1 MKEAESMLKRW
12 FPVFVFVAF
21 AVAVVL
27 TYDSTPAVAGS
38 TWQVNPPIVYS
49 NLALFPVTSG
59 QSHDSRNYLTL
70 DEGLR
75 SGEVEVTELG
85 AAIIRR
91 RQGSRPLD
99 QAQVNR
105 LVLINNSNRP
115 LILLAGEIVT
125 GGKQDR
131 VISKDRVIP
140 PGGDPLPLDVFCV
153 EPGRWHGA
161 STSFGASLMAAPNVR
176 EKAAVAKDQQQ
187 VWNATA
193 ESRTA
198 VADAAAPSA
207 GRGQVQQEMQSSSS
221 YAQMEA
227 SPTIKR
233 RIDDAS
239 TGLQR
244 DYERALRGAL
254 QGKNVVGVVVAI
266 NGEVVWAD
274 LFADSSLFQRY
285 WPKLLRSYVVEAM
298 SVPAIEHARASV
310 ADAERFIGEQQ
321 GKQIIEVEPGEYRL
335 VQIESPRYSIFQL
348 ASLTEKSEPLLHF
361 NKLRKEG
368 VRSGKWVPPVEDVQ
382 PMIRHRD

>member
-1 MKEAESMLKRW
+1 MLKRW
-12 FPVFVFVAF
+12 FPVLIFVVF
-21 AVAVVL
+21 AVATVL
-27 TYDSTPAVAGS
+27 TYDGTPAAAGA
-38 TWQVNPPIVYS
+38 TWQVHSPIVYS
-49 NLALFPVTSG
+49 NLALFPVTTAA
-59 QSHDSRNYLTL
+59 SHDARGYLTL

-75 SGEVEVTELG
+75 SGEVQVTELG

-91 RQGSRPLD
+91 RHGSRPPD

-105 LVLINNSNRP
+105 LALINNSSRP

-131 VISKDRVIP
+131 VISRDRVVP
-140 PGGDPLPLDVFCV
+140 PGSEPLPLDVFCV

-176 EKAAVAKDQQQ
+176 EKAAVARDQQQ

-193 ESRTA
+193 ESRGG
-198 VADAAAPSA
+198 VAAASAPSA
-207 GRGQVQQEMQSSSS
+207 DAGRMQQELQSSSS

-244 DYERALRGAL
+244 DYEQALRGAL
-254 QGKNVVGVVVAI
+254 QGRNVVGVVVAI
-266 NGEVVWAD
+266 NGEVVWTD

-298 SVPAIEHARASV
+298 SVPADEYRRASV

-335 VQIESPRYSIFQL
+335 VQIDSPCYSIFQL
-348 ASLTEKSEPLLHF
+348 ASLVEKSEPLLHF

-368 VRSGKWVPPVEDVQ
+368 VRSGKWAPQVEEPR
-382 PMIRHRD
+382 PMQRHRD

>member
-1 MKEAESMLKRW
+1 
-12 FPVFVFVAF
+12 
-21 AVAVVL
+21 
-27 TYDSTPAVAGS
+27 
-38 TWQVNPPIVYS
+38 
-49 NLALFPVTSG
+49 
-59 QSHDSRNYLTL
+59 
-70 DEGLR
+70 
-75 SGEVEVTELG
+75 
-85 AAIIRR
+85 
-91 RQGSRPLD
+91 
-99 QAQVNR
+99 
-105 LVLINNSNRP
+105 
-115 LILLAGEIVT
+115 ILLAGEIVT

-131 VISKDRVIP
+131 VISTDRLVL
-140 PGGDPLPLDVFCV
+140 PGSEPLPLDVFCV

-198 VADAAAPSA
+198 VADAAAASPGAA
-207 GRGQVQQEMQSSSS
+207 GGRVQEELRRSSS

-298 SVPAIEHARASV
+298 SVPVVEHARASV
-310 ADAERFIGEQQ
+310 ADAERFISEQQ

-335 VQIESPRYSIFQL
+335 VQIDSPRYSIFQL
-348 ASLTEKSEPLLHF
+348 SSLLEKGEPLLHF

-368 VRSGKWVPPVEDVQ
+368 VRSGKWVPPIEEPR
-382 PMIRHRD
+382 PMQRHRD

>member
-1 MKEAESMLKRW
+1 MLKRW
-12 FPVFVFVAF
+12 FPVSVFAVF

-75 SGEVEVTELG
+75 SSEVEVTELG
-85 AAIIRR
+85 AVIIRR
-91 RQGSRPLD
+91 RPGSRPLD

-105 LVLINNSNRP
+105 LVLINNSSRP
-115 LILLAGEIVT
+115 LVLLAGEIVT

-198 VADAAAPSA
+198 VADAAAPSS
-207 GRGQVQQEMQSSSS
+207 GRGQVQQELQSSSS

-298 SVPAIEHARASV
+298 SVPVVEHARASV
-310 ADAERFIGEQQ
+310 ADAERFLGEQQ

-335 VQIESPRYSIFQL
+335 VQIDSPRYSIFQL

-368 VRSGKWVPPVEDVQ
+368 VRSGKRVPPVEDVQ

>member
-1 MKEAESMLKRW
+1 MLRRW
-12 FPVFVFVAF
+12 FPVLIFAVF
-21 AVAVVL
+21 AVATVL
-27 TYDSTPAVAGS
+27 TYDTTPAVAGIS
-38 TWQVNPPIVYS
+38 NVREWQVNQPIVYS

-75 SGEVEVTELG
+75 SGEVVVTELG
-85 AAIIRR
+85 AAILRR
-91 RQGSRPLD
+91 RPGSRPLD
-99 QAQVNR
+99 QAQVNQ

-193 ESRTA
+193 QSRTA
-198 VADAAAPSA
+198 VAEAATPAA
-207 GRGQVQQEMQSSSS
+207 GAVGGQAQDELRSSSS

-244 DYERALRGAL
+244 DYERALRSAL

-298 SVPAIEHARASV
+298 SVPVVEHARASV
-310 ADAERFIGEQQ
+310 ADAERFLGEQQ

-368 VRSGKWVPPVEDVQ
+368 VRTGKGQ
-382 PMIRHRD
+382 PTIEEPRPMQRHRD

>member
-1 MKEAESMLKRW
+1 MLKRW
-12 FPVFVFVAF
+12 FPVLIFVVF

-27 TYDSTPAVAGS
+27 SYDSTPAAAGIPNVRD
-38 TWQVNPPIVYS
+38 WQVNAPIVYS
-49 NLALFPVTSG
+49 NLALFPVTTAA
-59 QSHDSRNYLTL
+59 SHDARNYLTL

-75 SGEVEVTELG
+75 TGEVQVTELG
-85 AAIIRR
+85 SGIIRR
-91 RQGSRPLD
+91 RHGSRPPD
-99 QAQVNR
+99 SAQVNR
-105 LVLINNSNRP
+105 LALINNSSRP

-131 VISKDRVIP
+131 VISKDRVVP
-140 PGGDPLPLDVFCV
+140 PGSDPLPLDVFCV

-161 STSFGASLMAAPNVR
+161 SGSFGASLMAAPNVR
-176 EKAAVAKDQQQ
+176 EKAAVARDQQQ

-193 ESRTA
+193 ESRGG
-198 VADAAAPSA
+198 VAAAAAPAA
-207 GRGQVQQEMQSSSS
+207 GRGQVDQELQSSSS

-239 TGLQR
+239 SDLQR

-310 ADAERFIGEQQ
+310 GDAERFLGEQQ

-335 VQIESPRYSIFQL
+335 VQIEAARYSIFQL
-348 ASLTEKSEPLLHF
+348 ASLTERSEPLLHF

-368 VRSGKWVPPVEDVQ
+368 VRSGKWVPPIEEPR
-382 PMIRHRD
+382 PMVRHRD